1 MDKKSLRNLII
12 SVVIGG
18 FLGYFALKALFGGG
32 VLGGI
37 IGAVIGAGIL
47 YLIVYLLSLFP
58 KVASFLAN
66 NIVTVIFVFFVL
78 LGFMVTKEI
87 TLKNYIEQL
96 FESVFRNSFLLL
108 SLIIPVIA
116 GLGMNFGIV
125 IGAISAQLALILVRW
140 FDIPS
145 TLGFVACMA
154 ASMPLAML
162 FGWLTGK
169 LYNSTRGQ
177 EMIAGLIVS
186 FFASG
191 IYLFILL
198 FAVGG
203 IIPVVAKGAI
213 IKEVLTVTQR
223 NLLNPLGVGIR
234 VSVDLGSLKYS
245 LDGIWRLPFVSF
257 TIIAATCFLAWLVFQ
272 YLRKK
277 KNPALGKANI
287 MLTVAGSIACLFF
300 IIFSAWV
307 LATKNPTYMA
317 LREAPMATIIVIM
330 LLALATNF
338 LLKTKLGQ
346 DFRSVGHS
354 QQIARVSGINVDRTR
369 ILATVISTVLA
380 AWGMLIFL
388 QNIGTLG
395 TYTQH
400 AQIGMFSVASM
411 LVGGATTSRAAVKNA
426 FIGVL
431 LFQSMFILSPA
442 MGKALFGNPLYGENF
457 RTFMVYG
464 VIAIALG
471 LHIWRGLKSAQHKV
485 EKE

>member
-1 MDKKSLRNLII
+1 MDNKSLRKLII
-12 SVVIGG
+12 SLVVGGLFGFLALRGLFGGG
-18 FLGYFALKALFGGG
+18 FLGG
-32 VLGGI
+32 VLGAI
-37 IGAVIGAGIL
+37 VGAGIV
-47 YLIVYLLSLFP
+47 YLVVYLLSLFP
-58 KVASFLAN
+58 KAASFLAN
-66 NIVTVIFVFFVL
+66 NIVTVIFVAFVL
-78 LGFMVTKEI
+78 LGFIVTKEI

-116 GLGMNFGIV
+116 GLGMNFGMV
-125 IGAISAQLALILVRW
+125 VGAISAQLALVLVRW
-140 FDIPS
+140 FDVPG
-145 TLGFVACMA
+145 TLGLVACMA
-154 ASMPLAML
+154 ASLPMSML

-169 LYNSTRGQ
+169 LYNNTRGQ

-186 FFASG
+186 YFAGG

-203 IIPVVAKGAI
+203 IIPVAASGAVL
-213 IKEVLTVTQR
+213 KEVLTVTQR

-245 LDGIWRLPFVSF
+245 LDGIWRLPFVTF
-257 TIIAATCFLAWLVFQ
+257 AIIAAVGFLAWLIIQ

-277 KNPALGKANI
+277 KNPSLGKNN
-287 MLTVAGSIACLFF
+287 MLITASGSIACIVC
-300 IIFSAWV
+300 IIISAGV
-307 LATKNPTYMA
+307 LITKNPTYMA
-317 LREAPMATIIVIM
+317 LRPAPMATIIVIA
-330 LLALATNF
+330 LLAVATNF

-354 QQIARVSGINVDRTR
+354 QQIARVAGINVDRTR
-369 ILATVISTVLA
+369 ILATIISTVLA

-400 AQIGMFSVASM
+400 TQIGMFSVASM
-411 LVGGATTSRAAVKNA
+411 LVGGATTSKASVKNA

-442 MGKALFGNPLYGENF
+442 MGLALFGNPLYGEYF

-471 LHIWRGLKSAQHKV
+471 LYIWRGLRAANKKI
-485 EKE
+485 EE

>member
-1 MDKKSLRNLII
+1 MDKKTLRNLIV

-18 FLGYFALKALFGGG
+18 FLGFFALRGLFGGG
-32 VLGGI
+32 FLGGI
-37 IGAVIGAGIL
+37 VGAILGAGIV
-47 YLIVYLLSLFP
+47 YLIAYLLSLFP
-58 KVASFLAN
+58 KLASFLAN
-66 NIVTVIFVFFVL
+66 NIVTVIFVAFVL

-145 TLGFVACMA
+145 TLGFVACIV
-154 ASMPLAML
+154 ASTPLAML

-169 LYNSTRGQ
+169 LYNNTRGQ

-186 FFASG
+186 YFASG

-203 IIPVVAKGAI
+203 IIPVAAKGAI
-213 IKEVLTVTQR
+213 LKEVLTRTQR

-245 LDGIWRLPFVSF
+245 LDGIWRLPFVTF
-257 TIIAATCFLAWLVFQ
+257 TIIAAVGFLAWLVIQ
-272 YLRKK
+272 YMRKK
-277 KNPALGKANI
+277 KNPSLGKSNLL
-287 MLTVAGSIACLFF
+287 LTIAGSIVCVFF
-300 IIFSAWV
+300 VIISAIV
-307 LATKNPTYMA
+307 LITKNATYMA
-317 LREAPMATIIVIM
+317 LRPAPMATIIVIA
-330 LLALATNF
+330 LLAVATNF

-346 DFRSVGHS
+346 DFRSVGQS

-400 AQIGMFSVASM
+400 SQIGMFAVASM
-411 LVGGATTSRAAVKNA
+411 LVGGATTSKAAVKNA

-442 MGKALFGNPLYGENF
+442 MGRALFGNPLYGENF

-471 LHIWRGLKSAQHKV
+471 LYIWRGLKAAKNKV
-485 EKE
+485 EE

>member
-1 MDKKSLRNLII
+1 MEKQVSRVKQ
-12 SVVIGG
+12 
-18 FLGYFALKALFGGG
+18 
-32 VLGGI
+32 
-37 IGAVIGAGIL
+37 
-47 YLIVYLLSLFP
+47 
-58 KVASFLAN
+58 VASFLAD
-66 NIVTVIFVFFVL
+66 NIVTVIFVLFVL

-116 GLGMNFGIV
+116 GLGMNFGMV
-125 IGAISAQLALILVRW
+125 VGAISAQLALVLVRW
-140 FDIPS
+140 FEIPGAWG
-145 TLGFVACMA
+145 LLACAAVAL
-154 ASMPLAML
+154 PLAML

-169 LYNSTRGQ
+169 LYNNTRGQ

-191 IYLFILL
+191 VYLFILL

-203 IIPVVAKGAI
+203 IIPVVAKGAVL
-213 IKEVLTVTQR
+213 KQVLTPVQR
-223 NLLNPLGVGIR
+223 NLLNPSGVGIR
-234 VSVDLGSLKYS
+234 VSVDMGNLKYS
-245 LDGIWRLPFVSF
+245 LDGLWRLPFVTF
-257 TIIAATCFLAWLVFQ
+257 AIIAAIGCLAWLVIQ

-287 MLTVAGSIACLFF
+287 RLTIVGAIACLF
-300 IIFSAWV
+300 IACISAWV
-307 LATKNPTYMA
+307 LFTNNPTYMA
-317 LREAPMATIIVIM
+317 LRPAPMATIIVIM
-330 LLALATNF
+330 LLAFATNF

-400 AQIGMFSVASM
+400 SQIGMFSVASM
-411 LVGGATTSRAAVKNA
+411 LVGGATTSKAAVKNA

-442 MGKALFGNPLYGENF
+442 MGNALFGSPLLGEYF

-471 LHIWRGLKSAQHKV
+471 LYIWRGLKASQHKI
-485 EKE
+485 EED